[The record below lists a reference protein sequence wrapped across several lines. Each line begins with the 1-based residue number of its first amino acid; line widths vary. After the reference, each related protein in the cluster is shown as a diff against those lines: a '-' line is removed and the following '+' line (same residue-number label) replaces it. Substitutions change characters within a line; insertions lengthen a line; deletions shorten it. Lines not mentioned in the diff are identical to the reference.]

1 VGRALHCALG
11 LHPRP
16 EEDGL
21 RWIPDGDKILKGKKK
36 KQKKKQMVTFL
47 LVFCNVLYVRGL
59 S

>member
-36 KQKKKQMVTFL
+36 KTKKKANGDFFT
-47 LVFCNVLYVRGL
+47 CVL
-59 S
+59 